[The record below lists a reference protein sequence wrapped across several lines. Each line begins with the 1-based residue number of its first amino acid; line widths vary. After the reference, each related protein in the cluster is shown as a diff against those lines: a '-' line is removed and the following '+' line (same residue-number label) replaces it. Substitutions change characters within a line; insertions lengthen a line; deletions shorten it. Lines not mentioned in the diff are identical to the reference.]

1 VKFIRQISLFITA
14 AKIFFKHKTF
24 NMMNLFEENN
34 LWIWRHQLI
43 SKEVF
48 LNVPYGIN
56 LYKEM
61 YPQLAFP
68 QQPILD
74 WS

>member
-1 VKFIRQISLFITA
+1 
-14 AKIFFKHKTF
+14 
-24 NMMNLFEENN
+24 MNLFEENN